1 MKVAVVHNRVTA
13 QDSPDARDVLIQAD
27 TVSGALA
34 SLGHEVAVLS
44 CGLDLKEMQQS
55 LREIEPDLVFNL
67 VEELDGHGR
76 LIHLFPSLLD
86 SLRLPYT
93 GPPSEAVFLT
103 SHKTMAKEHMRSAG
117 LPTPAWFGPY
127 PPDRPLS
134 EMKEGACTWI
144 IKSLWEHASVGLDA
158 GSVVNTGSTEI
169 LSSEM
174 RKRCVRLGGSCF
186 AEEFIDGR
194 EFNLSVLAGEHGPE
208 ILPPAEI
215 IFEGFEPDMVRIVD
229 YQAKWEED
237 SFTYHHTPRRFD
249 FSADDLELLDQLRD
263 IALRCWDVFGL
274 AGYARVDFRVD
285 RGGNP
290 YILEINANPCLSPD
304 AGFAAAV
311 ARAGMGFDQA
321 VARIVADAMKNCP
334 QSEN

>member
-27 TVSGALA
+27 AVSGALV
-34 SLGHEVAVLS
+34 SLGHEVAILS
-44 CGLDLKEMQQS
+44 CSLDLEKMQLS
-55 LREIEPDLVFNL
+55 LRETEPDLVFNL

-86 SLRLPYT
+86 SLKLPYT
-93 GPPSEAVFLT
+93 GPPSDAVFLT
-103 SHKTMAKEHMRSAG
+103 SHKTMAKQLMRSAG
-117 LPTPAWFGPY
+117 LPTPAWVGPY
-127 PPDRPLS
+127 PSAGPLS
-134 EMKEGACTWI
+134 AVKDEASIWI

-174 RKRCVRLGGSCF
+174 RKRCVSLGGSCF

-249 FSADDLELLDQLRD
+249 FSAADLVLLDQLRD
-263 IALRCWDVFGL
+263 IARRCWDAFGL
-274 AGYARVDFRVD
+274 AGYVRVDFRVD
-285 RGGNP
+285 RGGHP
-290 YILEINANPCLSPD
+290 YILEINSSPCLSPD

-311 ARAGMGFDQA
+311 ERAGMGFDQA
-321 VARIVADAMKNCP
+321 VARIVADAMKNCL